1 MKSSKPLKNSA
12 TDKIKKI
19 IIMKKIYILLKCI
32 GAAIDLRSASFKK
45 EYLQKIL
52 EKEVRE
58 HIEDFY
64 NENDEYDADYRE
76 ILLERLE
83 KSKDYWTDGDEEC
96 ELQWRIEEVILS
108 DTPKPKKDAS
118 AETEQTKPLTDAR
131 LAVAEMIIGQLE
143 NNVLQDNGFESFERW
158 CDDGEVFENF
168 PDLSKNGREIAVSIM
183 HAIAPHVDQI
193 GMQLNM
199 NLPL

>member
-1 MKSSKPLKNSA
+1 
-12 TDKIKKI
+12 
-19 IIMKKIYILLKCI
+19 MKKIYILLKCT
-32 GAAIDLRSASFKK
+32 GAAIELRHASFKK

-52 EKEVRE
+52 KKEVRE

-64 NENDEYDADYRE
+64 DENDENDADFRQ
-76 ILLERLE
+76 ILLEQLE
-83 KSKDYWTDGDEEC
+83 KSKDYWTDGDEEY

-118 AETEQTKPLTDAR
+118 AETKHAKNDEATPLTDAR

-143 NNVLQDNGFESFERW
+143 NNVLQENGFESFEGW
-158 CDDGEVFENF
+158 CDNGEVFENF
-168 PDLSKNGREIAVSIM
+168 PDLSENGRKIAVSIM
-183 HAIAPHVDQI
+183 HTIAPDVDQI

-199 NLPL
+199 DLPF